1 MKMTTENVSN
11 FEIASRLKLRF
22 ETAVGM
28 ISVEDLWSLPLT
40 SNSKV
45 SLDSLAV
52 SLNKELKGSEESFVT
67 STKKDEVLKL
77 KFDIVKHV
85 IDVRIEESRKKTE
98 EVQRKAKMENIDNL
112 ITQKQN
118 EKMASLTLEELEALK
133 ANI

>member
-1 MKMTTENVSN
+1 MTTENVSN

>member
-1 MKMTTENVSN
+1 MTTENVNN

-52 SLNKELKGSEESFVT
+52 ALNKELKGSEESFVT

-85 IDVRIEESRKKTE
+85 IDVRIEENRKKTE
-98 EVQRKAKMENIDNL
+98 EVQRKAKLENIDNL

-118 EKMASLTLEELEALK
+118 EKMANLTLEELEALK

>member
-1 MKMTTENVSN
+1 MTTENVNN

-28 ISVEDLWSLPLT
+28 ISTEDLWTLPLT

-67 STKKDEVLKL
+67 STKKDEILKL
-77 KFDIVKHV
+77 
-85 IDVRIEESRKKTE
+85 
-98 EVQRKAKMENIDNL
+98 
-112 ITQKQN
+112 
-118 EKMASLTLEELEALK
+118 
-133 ANI
+133 